1 MPSPNW
7 SMQQL
12 TEFLAAISGFDSEE
26 SAIRGAVERA
36 AEAFDAELGAIV
48 RDGSVASSIG
58 FSFGRVPEQALLEVV
73 RNRGG
78 ALEIAGVGLTETA
91 VAEVEERPATWLVLA
106 RSAEPFDAYEA
117 SLLGGMARILA
128 LTLAMFRTIE
138 GERVLLEQ
146 SELQRE
152 ENAALLRTLAEQNEQ
167 LRQLDRMKDEFLGLV
182 SHELRTPL
190 TSIQGYLE
198 MLMDDHLDEFSED
211 GRVFLS
217 TISRN
222 AERLISLVSDLL
234 FLFQLDT
241 HPLEIKEAEI
251 ELAELLEHAA
261 AAMKP
266 IADQK
271 HVSLVVDADKLR
283 PVIGDRARLGQLVD
297 NLVSNAVKFTPD
309 GGRVAIHGTHVGDSV
324 AVTVSDTGIGIPAD
338 EIPLLFKRFFR
349 TTNATANAI
358 PGTGLGLAI
367 SQSIA
372 HAHGTEIEVTSTP
385 GEGTTFSFLLPATHP
400 VPQR

>member
-1 MPSPNW
+1 
-7 SMQQL
+7 
-12 TEFLAAISGFDSEE
+12 
-26 SAIRGAVERA
+26 V
-36 AEAFDAELGAIV
+36 
-48 RDGSVASSIG
+48 
-58 FSFGRVPEQALLEVV
+58 
-73 RNRGG
+73 
-78 ALEIAGVGLTETA
+78 
-91 VAEVEERPATWLVLA
+91 
-106 RSAEPFDAYEA
+106 

-152 ENAALLRTLAEQNEQ
+152 ENAALLHTLAEQNEQ

-198 MLMDDHLDEFSED
+198 MLIDDHLEEFSDEQ
-211 GRVFLS
+211 RAFLA
-217 TISRN
+217 TIDRN
-222 AERLISLVSDLL
+222 TERLIRLVSDLL

-241 HPLEIKEAEI
+241 HPLEIQEAEI
-251 ELAELLEHAA
+251 EVAELLEHAA

-271 HVSLVVDADKLR
+271 HVSLAVDADELC
-283 PVIGDRARLGQLVD
+283 PVMGDRARLAQLVD

-309 GGRVAIHGTHVGDSV
+309 GGHVTIHGKHLDGGV
-324 AVTVSDTGIGIPAD
+324 AVSVSDTGIGIPAD

-349 TTNATANAI
+349 ATNATANAV

-372 HAHGTEIEVTSTP
+372 HAHGTEIEVSSTP
-385 GEGTTFSFLLPATHP
+385 GEGTTFRLLLPAARP
-400 VPQR
+400 LPER